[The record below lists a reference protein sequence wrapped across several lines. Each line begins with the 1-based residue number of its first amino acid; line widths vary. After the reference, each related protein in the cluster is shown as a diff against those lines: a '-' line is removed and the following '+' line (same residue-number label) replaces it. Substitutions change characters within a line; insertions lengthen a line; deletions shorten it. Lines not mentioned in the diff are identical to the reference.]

1 MVFPWGGILLH
12 RHSGRHDDDHDNDPG
27 DDSGFYDDHGKE
39 ENGDGCV
46 NGQYQHH
53 PALG

>member
-39 ENGDGCV
+39 ENGDACV
-46 NGQYQHH
+46 SGQYQHQ
-53 PALG
+53 PAVG